1 MLCLSPSSS
10 EGGNV
15 VQKST
20 TVQDSA
26 KLQEL
31 QSTIQSLQEE
41 AELQRK
47 QHSDLLASFEEAE
60 RQKAKLER
68 EKEEATAENTELL
81 QNYSRLQKSVNEL
94 QARVQEQEGK
104 SMLKAQHDNE
114 IQTLKKALAGIEN
127 TRNCVWSNHMFL
139 DGKIHKLLSHICY
152 IFVFYF

>member
-1 MLCLSPSSS
+1 MNGCTMLCLSPSSS

-15 VQKST
+15 AQKSS

-31 QSTIQSLQEE
+31 HSTIQSLQEE
-41 AELQRK
+41 AELHRK
-47 QHSDLLASFEEAE
+47 QHRDLLASLEEAE
-60 RQKAKLER
+60 HQKTKLER

-104 SMLKAQHDNE
+104 SMLKAQHDDE

-127 TRNCVWSNHMFL
+127 TRNCV
-139 DGKIHKLLSHICY
+139 
-152 IFVFYF
+152 